1 MRAVWAR
8 DREISITDWE
18 SNLTPKHEDEP
29 FRMSLD
35 PADRNMLVRQSSE
48 IWPGADGRPIAPVP
62 VAATRLWLS
71 ALGAWLDLH
80 GAWTTKP
87 YSLAAMTSI
96 LAWDEIAPMG
106 RDQYVR
112 VVYPGYLY
120 PLGHQAAL
128 VKVTERKLKDVSPSV
143 AGLYQRKFLVIGE
156 PVRTYADTHDFP
168 FIRVGIR
175 PLVTPPLDDPGNDQN
190 SHFWPSIDGSP
201 FGFILDA
208 LDQESRPVRLVAPL
222 LWVAEQYGAQGA
234 AQRKD
239 VRDTYDQSPNR
250 KVPALGQKVAF
261 GPVRKGGDTVLDAQA
276 ISLTGDPAKTDSR
289 PRMSQADVLLPAVQ
303 QLSGVGPVPISYN
316 DRYKAGGFTAA
327 NNTGELWAT
336 VVTDASLK
344 ELPTDDVI
352 ALPQLGF
359 GSSAAA
365 GSDKAGGF
373 ISPDLPI
380 RGLSRKTGTV
390 GDLTGMATGTF
401 DPAAF
406 LEGAL
411 PKLFGIVSLAD
422 LVKDVAPSVVSE
434 ALDRIEAVLAD
445 LQRAK
450 AAAQNAIDEAKKLQD
465 RAAAK
470 TTALQNDAQAAL
482 AEATA
487 VAPKV
492 TKAVDDFVALLGTL
506 ADKEE
511 AAVDAAVA
519 APLNALRSAL
529 GELHQLGPKLPPFI
543 RNEVATLTKVLDE
556 VLAAADLVQ
565 DLYRFLNGF
574 NPSSVQARFRFEW
587 RPTVDPWPAGGR
599 HHPRGQARQPRAR
612 GRRPRQRQGPDGRR
626 GPRGDPGLR
635 AQPGRRRAARPD
647 RVRPP
652 LVQGG
657 LVGQGRGRR
666 RHPEE
671 RVRRAPRLRRDD
683 QGADPVRRVLRPAVP
698 RRQPAGADRG
708 LHARAA
714 EPLDRRLHARE
725 HVARRR
731 RAGAVPRQDDLGRL
745 QLLHARA
752 AVHARRRLPRRRR
765 LVRDPDRPRQAAGAR
780 ARARGRRV
788 PVRRPRRR
796 VRLDLGDDRDL
807 HPAGGRRRVRSP
819 ATSGCAARS
828 TCSA

>member
-1 MRAVWAR
+1 MFAVPEGESIEFSSAGILAALQRLELVVHPLAVPGDKPTTGSLGDSPFILLPGGLIAQLEAEGPLVVKAAAKQAVDISGAEGLAFQARELRRARVAFEMQTGVALTRAAAATEPTAVPEVTIGDVSIEARPFFGVGGLIAGIGGRLRPRRTLSRPPAAAETAIEAPFRLVISPSKEARWAHANDPVPAADEPHHVELWHSRLGAASENPDGTPAVDEQDDRRRIVRAVWAR

-35 PADRNMLVRQSSE
+35 PADRNMLVRQSAES
-48 IWPGADGRPIAPVP
+48 WPDADGQPIAPVP

-239 VRDTYDQSPNR
+239 VKDTYDQSPNR

-261 GPVRKGGDTVLDAQA
+261 GPVRKGGDTVLGAQA

-336 VVTDASLK
+336 VADRRLA
-344 ELPTDDVI
+344 
-352 ALPQLGF
+352 
-359 GSSAAA
+359 
-365 GSDKAGGF
+365 
-373 ISPDLPI
+373 
-380 RGLSRKTGTV
+380 
-390 GDLTGMATGTF
+390 
-401 DPAAF
+401 
-406 LEGAL
+406 EGA
-411 PKLFGIVSLAD
+411 AD
-422 LVKDVAPSVVSE
+422 RRRDRTAP
-434 ALDRIEAVLAD
+434 AR
-445 LQRAK
+445 
-450 AAAQNAIDEAKKLQD
+450 
-465 RAAAK
+465 
-470 TTALQNDAQAAL
+470 
-482 AEATA
+482 
-487 VAPKV
+487 
-492 TKAVDDFVALLGTL
+492 
-506 ADKEE
+506 
-511 AAVDAAVA
+511 
-519 APLNALRSAL
+519 LRL
-529 GELHQLGPKLPPFI
+529 E
-543 RNEVATLTKVLDE
+543 
-556 VLAAADLVQ
+556 
-565 DLYRFLNGF
+565 
-574 NPSSVQARFRFEW
+574 
-587 RPTVDPWPAGGR
+587 
-599 HHPRGQARQPRAR
+599 R
-612 GRRPRQRQGPDGRR
+612 GRGQRQGGR
-626 GPRGDPGLR
+626 LHL
-635 AQPGRRRAARPD
+635 ARP
-647 RVRPP
+647 
-652 LVQGG
+652 
-657 LVGQGRGRR
+657 
-666 RHPEE
+666 
-671 RVRRAPRLRRDD
+671 
-683 QGADPVRRVLRPAVP
+683 ADP
-698 RRQPAGADRG
+698 
-708 LHARAA
+708 RALA
-714 EPLDRRLHARE
+714 
-725 HVARRR
+725 
-731 RAGAVPRQDDLGRL
+731 QDS
-745 QLLHARA
+745 A
-752 AVHARRRLPRRRR
+752 P
-765 LVRDPDRPRQAAGAR
+765 
-780 ARARGRRV
+780 
-788 PVRRPRRR
+788 
-796 VRLDLGDDRDL
+796 
-807 HPAGGRRRVRSP
+807 S
-819 ATSGCAARS
+819 ATSPGWRPARS
-828 TCSA
+828 TRQPSSRARSRSSSGSSVSPTS